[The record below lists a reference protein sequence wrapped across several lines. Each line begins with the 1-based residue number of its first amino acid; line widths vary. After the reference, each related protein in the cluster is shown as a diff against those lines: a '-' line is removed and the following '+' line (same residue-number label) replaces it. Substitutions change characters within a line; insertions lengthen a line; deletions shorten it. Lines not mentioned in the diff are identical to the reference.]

1 MCVQPSKFLSYKF
14 YDFQNSIVSN
24 DEVGVRR
31 IYEADVD
38 VEEESL
44 AQVIYRCLTFVCRK
58 YF

>member
-1 MCVQPSKFLSYKF
+1 MCVQPLKFLSYKF

-31 IYEADVD
+31 IYEKDVD
-38 VEEESL
+38 IEEESL

-58 YF
+58 